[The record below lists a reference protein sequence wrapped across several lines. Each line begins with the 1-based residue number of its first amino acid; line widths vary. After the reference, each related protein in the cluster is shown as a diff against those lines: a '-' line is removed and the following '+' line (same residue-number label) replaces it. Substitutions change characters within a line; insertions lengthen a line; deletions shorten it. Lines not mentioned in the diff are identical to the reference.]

1 MPDRASLGQWVTGSH
16 TMDRRELY
24 SLTGSYVRI
33 SAPGDHRVSV
43 FTVDSASGDVA
54 VLRPCDRKAK
64 QFASEREPGSELVL
78 SAVAPGGVLNGKL
91 RVDRWSP
98 SQRMLIVDN
107 PRLVFSQRRQASRVK
122 AEIPVEV
129 YVPDPGE
136 PAGVRMLTGETIDVS
151 RGGCAFALTDHRLEE
166 GVELVLVLC
175 IENHPVVVTVEVLG
189 PHPDVEA
196 ANRGRFVR
204 ITPGDQRM
212 LAAELGRL
220 EGLIRPSATSSLA
233 AR

>member
-1 MPDRASLGQWVTGSH
+1 
-16 TMDRRELY
+16 
-24 SLTGSYVRI
+24 
-33 SAPGDHRVSV
+33 
-43 FTVDSASGDVA
+43 
-54 VLRPCDRKAK
+54 
-64 QFASEREPGSELVL
+64 
-78 SAVAPGGVLNGKL
+78 
-91 RVDRWSP
+91 
-98 SQRMLIVDN
+98 MLIVDN

-129 YVPDPGE
+129 YVPDPAE

-151 RGGCAFALTDHRLEE
+151 RGGCAFALTDHCLEE

-175 IENHPVVVTVEVLG
+175 IEHHPVVMTVEVLG
-189 PHPDVEA
+189 PHPDVEV
-196 ANRGRFVR
+196 ANRCRFVR

-220 EGLIRPSATSSLA
+220 EGLIRPAATSSLA